1 MPGKEQY
8 MAAIHVG
15 ADEFEQVVL
24 KSDKPVLV
32 DFWASWCGPCQMVG
46 PLVEQL
52 SEEIDTVTFVK
63 VNVDENPELAREYK
77 VVSIPMFILFKNG
90 EAVKKQ
96 IGALPKSEIKKFVEE

>member
-1 MPGKEQY
+1 
-8 MAAIHVG
+8 MAVIHVG
-15 ADEFEQVVL
+15 MNEFEQEVL

-52 SEEIDTVTFVK
+52 AEEVDTVKFVK

-77 VVSIPMFILFKNG
+77 VVSIPMFVLFKNG
-90 EAVKKQ
+90 DVEKKQ
-96 IGALPKSEIKKFVEE
+96 IGALPKNEIKKFIEE